1 MKSLFFLHV
10 LNTIIEGEAAMC
22 AILL

>member
-10 LNTIIEGEAAMC
+10 LNTIIEGEAAIC
-22 AILL
+22 VILL